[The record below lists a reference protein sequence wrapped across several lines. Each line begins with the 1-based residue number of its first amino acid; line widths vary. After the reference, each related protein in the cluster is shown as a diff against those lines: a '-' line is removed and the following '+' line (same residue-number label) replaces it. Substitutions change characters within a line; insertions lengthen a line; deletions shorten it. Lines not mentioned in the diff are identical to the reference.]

1 MATQRALRLLACAP
15 LPPASDGTE
24 RVRATIELGCGC
36 VVTRDMAAD
45 RIQQTVS
52 GDTLVVG
59 KFPCREHGTP
69 S

>member
-1 MATQRALRLLACAP
+1 MATQRALRLVDQAP

-24 RVRATIELGCGC
+24 RVRATIQLGCGC
-36 VVTRDMAAD
+36 VVRREMAAD
-45 RIQQTVS
+45 RIQRTVS

-59 KFPCREHGTP
+59 KFPCREHSTP

>member
-1 MATQRALRLLACAP
+1 MATQRAVELLQAVPGCA
-15 LPPASDGTE
+15 G
-24 RVRATIELGCGC
+24 RVRATLRLGCGC
-36 VVTRDMAAD
+36 VVVREMDAD

-59 KFPCREHGTP
+59 KFPCPDHAQP